1 MKSEVMMTKIDEIIY
16 CCSLAD
22 HSGCREA
29 APELLSALGYDLS
42 SWKDEE
48 SGKIRHTLYF
58 MTPEEAQ
65 NAKRFLE
72 ENAPSYKEFG
82 VIIDDFIL
90 GEVKKEDWAESWKIH
105 FKPMV
110 ISPRLAIAPS
120 WSDFKP
126 EEGQVLIT
134 LDPGMSFGTG
144 QHATTK
150 FCLAAI
156 DKFSQELIEKGNK
169 NFKMLD
175 AGSGSGILFIAA
187 SKLGAAKADAFDI
200 DPDTIEVAM
209 ENASVNNVPA
219 GKYSVKA
226 CSLME
231 FSADTQY
238 EIVVANILSSALI
251 QGKEKLL
258 SCCLDGGVLILA
270 GILHTEY
277 EKVRAEFESTG
288 KCTQLYSFQE
298 KEWRGG
304 AFRIKK

>member
-29 APELLSALGYDLS
+29 APELLTALGYDLS

-72 ENAPSYKEFG
+72 ENAPSYKDFG
-82 VIIDDFIL
+82 VVMDDFVL

-126 EEGQVLIT
+126 GEGQVLIT

-150 FCLAAI
+150 FCLSAI
-156 DKFSQELIEKGNK
+156 DKFSQELIEKGNVD
-169 NFKMLD
+169 FKMLD

-200 DPDTIEVAM
+200 DPDTIEVAK
-209 ENASVNNVPA
+209 ENAAINFVPEE
-219 GKYSVKA
+219 KYSVKA

-231 FSADTQY
+231 FSSENQY

-258 SCCLDGGVLILA
+258 SCCMDGGVLILA

-288 KCTQLYSFQE
+288 KCSQLYSFQE
-298 KEWRGG
+298 QEWRGG
-304 AFRIKK
+304 AFRVTK

>member
-1 MKSEVMMTKIDEIIY
+1 MVQDMLY
-16 CCSLAD
+16 CVSFRDDSGTEGAGAEMLAAFD
-22 HSGCREA
+22 
-29 APELLSALGYDLS
+29 YDMS
-42 SWKDEE
+42 SWRDEE
-48 SGKIRHTLYF
+48 SKVIHHTLYF
-58 MTPEEAQ
+58 QSVEDAD
-65 NAKRFLE
+65 NAAAFLKNE
-72 ENAPSYKEFG
+72 VENWREFG
-82 VIIDDFIL
+82 IELCDMKRAEL
-90 GEVKKEDWAESWKIH
+90 RKEDWAESWKIH

-126 EEGQVLIT
+126 GEGQELIT

-150 FCLAAI
+150 FCLSAI
-156 DKFSQELIEKGNK
+156 DKFSQELIEKGNVD
-169 NFKMLD
+169 FKMLD

-200 DPDTIEVAM
+200 DPDTIEVAK
-209 ENASVNNVPA
+209 ENAAINFVPEE
-219 GKYSVKA
+219 KYSVKA

-231 FSADTQY
+231 FSSENQY

-258 SCCLDGGVLILA
+258 SCCMDGGVLILA

-288 KCTQLYSFQE
+288 KCSQLYSFQE
-298 KEWRGG
+298 QEWRGG
-304 AFRIKK
+304 AFRITK